1 MADQKVSNERKKE
14 LEKLD
19 FFQENLIKGMVF
31 LKEQRNLFFM
41 GLGTVLLVI
50 IVFSAVMLSIRKSE
64 DTAALKVSRAM
75 AKYAGFEDP
84 YKGYLEVKDTFET
97 VFKEYSNTHA
107 GKQARLKFAK
117 ICYDASKFDESLIHY
132 KEALAIF
139 EGQAL
144 MTNFI
149 LASLGH
155 VSLSKKDFDGAAQYF
170 QQIKESETNLL
181 KDEAGFALAMI
192 SKNSGNIAES
202 KKMYETIVSDHQN
215 SIYLPIAK
223 GKIDMIR

>member
-19 FFQENLIKGMVF
+19 FFQENLIKGMVL

-41 GLGTVLLVI
+41 GLGAVLLVI
-50 IVFSAVMLSIRKSE
+50 IVFSAVMLSIQKSE

-84 YKGYLEVKDTFET
+84 NKGYLEVKDTFET

-155 VSLSKKDFDGAAQYF
+155 VSISKKDFGGAAQYF

-223 GKIDMIR
+223 GQIDMIR

>member
-19 FFQENLIKGMVF
+19 FFQENLIKGMVV

-41 GLGTVLLVI
+41 GLGVVLLVI
-50 IVFSAVMLSIRKSE
+50 IVFSAVMLSIQKSE

-117 ICYDASKFDESLIHY
+117 ISYDASKFDESLIHY

-139 EGQAL
+139 QGQAL

-155 VSLSKKDFDGAAQYF
+155 VSLSKKDFGGAAQYF

-223 GKIDMIR
+223 GQIDMIR

>member
-31 LKEQRNLFFM
+31 LKEQKNLFFM
-41 GLGTVLLVI
+41 GLGAVLLVI
-50 IVFSAVMLSIRKSE
+50 IVFSAVMLSIQKSE

-84 YKGYLEVKDTFET
+84 NKGYLEVKDTFET

-155 VSLSKKDFDGAAQYF
+155 VSISKKDFGGAAQYF

-223 GKIDMIR
+223 GQIDMIR